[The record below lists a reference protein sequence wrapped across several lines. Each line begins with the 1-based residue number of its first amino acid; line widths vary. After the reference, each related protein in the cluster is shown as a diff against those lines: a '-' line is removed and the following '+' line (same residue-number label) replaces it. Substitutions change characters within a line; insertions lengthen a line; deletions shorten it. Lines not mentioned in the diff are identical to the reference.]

1 MSTILMRFFG
11 LTSLLSLD
19 REARKKQFKKLF
31 GSKRKMVASDS
42 TLKRVLNWL
51 SRKTAIVFLLGFLKV
66 FEKEDLSRKKLTQEG
81 PYRRIGIVDGSFM
94 GSNYL
99 VTLNLSGKIDYPA
112 MVE

>member
-1 MSTILMRFFG
+1 MRFFG

-31 GSKRKMVASDS
+31 GSKRKIVASDS
-42 TLKRVLNWL
+42 TLKRVLSWL
-51 SRKTAIVFLLGFLKV
+51 SRKMAIVFLLGFLKV
-66 FEKEDLSRKKLTQEG
+66 FEKEGISRKKLTQEG